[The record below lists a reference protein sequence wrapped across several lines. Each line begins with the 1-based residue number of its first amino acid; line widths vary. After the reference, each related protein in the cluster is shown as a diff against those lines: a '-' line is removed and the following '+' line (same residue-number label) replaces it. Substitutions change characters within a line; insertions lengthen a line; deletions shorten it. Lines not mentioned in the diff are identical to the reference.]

1 MYLNNICRNNCAKI
15 VLEQSNNFTAFNSI
29 NGIDLRNPE
38 TVFSKTTIYFILFL
52 NYLFRFIFNWSKFL
66 KTEIIFGA
74 LHYLF
79 SKNVWVTGIGEL
91 FKMCRNKKIIINI
104 GQICNC
110 TYLQNAKKR
119 KWTACKI
126 KFMTHSENNKN
137 SLYSV
142 DLNMKTHFST
152 GCQYTFNN
160 ILTSIC
166 WSTCNNQL
174 VSIQIY

>member
-1 MYLNNICRNNCAKI
+1 
-15 VLEQSNNFTAFNSI
+15 
-29 NGIDLRNPE
+29 
-38 TVFSKTTIYFILFL
+38 
-52 NYLFRFIFNWSKFL
+52 
-66 KTEIIFGA
+66 
-74 LHYLF
+74 
-79 SKNVWVTGIGEL
+79 
-91 FKMCRNKKIIINI
+91 MCRNKKIIINI

-110 TYLQNAKKR
+110 TYLQNAKKQ

-152 GCQYTFNN
+152 GCQYTFNS

-174 VSIQIY
+174 VSITIFQHSRRTLIHYSMFLRQREAPSALLFPNSLFLRFNQIKFLKNSIIFGALEYLLSHRNWWIRKTDKGEQWVKWKSFSAPIRLTW